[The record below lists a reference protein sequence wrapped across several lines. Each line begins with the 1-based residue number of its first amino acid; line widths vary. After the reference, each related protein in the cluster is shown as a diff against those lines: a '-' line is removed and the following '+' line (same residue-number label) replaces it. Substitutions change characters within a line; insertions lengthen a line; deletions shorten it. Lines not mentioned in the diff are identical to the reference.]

1 MIKVMVV
8 YDEDPLYA
16 GRLAEYVNQKE
27 TFPFQA
33 MAFSDLEKLKAYGR
47 DHEIAILLVG
57 ERVREEAKE
66 IKAGL
71 KMLLCDGEF
80 VSQEEASV
88 YKFQSGDC
96 ILQEVMACYCTVPPE
111 PGLALMGKRALI
123 MGIYSPIGRCGKTS
137 FSLTLAHMLGKS
149 QGVLF
154 ISLEEYSG
162 FSKLVCGGYEQ
173 DLSDVFYLY
182 RQGDFNWLKLKS
194 LILSHGNVDYIPPA
208 AYGEDLDQAQPE
220 EIAGLLKQIGTESGY
235 ERIVVDMGHM
245 GAGAAGLCA
254 YTFYRSVLAFLFL
267 LPVAFLYPVYKKKDL
282 EKERIRRLTLQFKEG
297 IMVLASFLSAG
308 YSLENSLS
316 LSVKELEGLYGKTG
330 MITEEFS
337 YMEAGVR
344 MNRPVELLLADMGRR
359 SGIQDVDQF
368 AQVFAAAKRSGGE
381 LTDIISQ
388 TAGIIRDK
396 IQVQEE
402 IHTLTAARVFE
413 QKIMNGIPFGIILY
427 IDFTSPGFFH
437 VMYETWLGRIFMTA
451 CLGIY
456 VGAVFLAKKI
466 LDIPL

>member
-111 PGLALMGKRALI
+111 PGLAL
-123 MGIYSPIGRCGKTS
+123 
-137 FSLTLAHMLGKS
+137 TLAHMLGKS

-245 GAGAAGLCA
+245 GKGSLELFAACDVVYMPVLDDPVSTAKLEDFETYLKEAGHKGMEEKIQKLH
-254 YTFYRSVLAFLFL
+254 
-267 LPVAFLYPVYKKKDL
+267 LPEIKTG
-282 EKERIRRLTLQFKEG
+282 IRRG
-297 IMVLASFLSAG
+297 G
-308 YSLENSLS
+308 YMEQLLWSEMGDYVRKL
-316 LSVKELEGLYGKTG
+316 LEGGY
-330 MITEEFS
+330 
-337 YMEAGVR
+337 
-344 MNRPVELLLADMGRR
+344 
-359 SGIQDVDQF
+359 
-368 AQVFAAAKRSGGE
+368 
-381 LTDIISQ
+381 
-388 TAGIIRDK
+388 
-396 IQVQEE
+396 
-402 IHTLTAARVFE
+402 
-413 QKIMNGIPFGIILY
+413 
-427 IDFTSPGFFH
+427 
-437 VMYETWLGRIFMTA
+437 
-451 CLGIY
+451 
-456 VGAVFLAKKI
+456 
-466 LDIPL
+466 

>member
-111 PGLALMGKRALI
+111 PGLALIGKRALI
-123 MGIYSPIGRCGKTS
+123 MGVYSPIGRCGKTS

-245 GAGAAGLCA
+245 GKGALELFAACDVVYMPVLDDPVSTAKLEDFETYLKEAGHKGMEEKIQKLH
-254 YTFYRSVLAFLFL
+254 
-267 LPVAFLYPVYKKKDL
+267 LPEIKTG
-282 EKERIRRLTLQFKEG
+282 IRRG
-297 IMVLASFLSAG
+297 G
-308 YSLENSLS
+308 YMEQLLWSEMGDYVRNL
-316 LSVKELEGLYGKTG
+316 LEGGY
-330 MITEEFS
+330 
-337 YMEAGVR
+337 
-344 MNRPVELLLADMGRR
+344 
-359 SGIQDVDQF
+359 
-368 AQVFAAAKRSGGE
+368 
-381 LTDIISQ
+381 
-388 TAGIIRDK
+388 
-396 IQVQEE
+396 
-402 IHTLTAARVFE
+402 
-413 QKIMNGIPFGIILY
+413 
-427 IDFTSPGFFH
+427 
-437 VMYETWLGRIFMTA
+437 
-451 CLGIY
+451 
-456 VGAVFLAKKI
+456 
-466 LDIPL
+466 

>member
-220 EIAGLLKQIGTESGY
+220 EIAGLFWSPFPRSRYHLLDPHFPPDLPLRSGNTVGIFAVS
-235 ERIVVDMGHM
+235 IV
-245 GAGAAGLCA
+245 
-254 YTFYRSVLAFLFL
+254 RPRL
-267 LPVAFLYPVYKKKDL
+267 LHLIPV
-282 EKERIRRLTLQFKEG
+282 
-297 IMVLASFLSAG
+297 
-308 YSLENSLS
+308 
-316 LSVKELEGLYGKTG
+316 
-330 MITEEFS
+330 
-337 YMEAGVR
+337 
-344 MNRPVELLLADMGRR
+344 LLLNRLHR
-359 SGIQDVDQF
+359 DVWQWGNCGYLHWGNSF
-368 AQVFAAAKRSGGE
+368 PKSHFQRKRS
-381 LTDIISQ
+381 
-388 TAGIIRDK
+388 
-396 IQVQEE
+396 
-402 IHTLTAARVFE
+402 
-413 QKIMNGIPFGIILY
+413 
-427 IDFTSPGFFH
+427 
-437 VMYETWLGRIFMTA
+437 
-451 CLGIY
+451 
-456 VGAVFLAKKI
+456 
-466 LDIPL
+466 

>member
-111 PGLALMGKRALI
+111 PGLALIGKRALI
-123 MGIYSPIGRCGKTS
+123 MGVYSPIGRCGKTS

-208 AYGEDLDQAQPE
+208 AYGEDLDRPSR
-220 EIAGLLKQIGTESGY
+220 K
-235 ERIVVDMGHM
+235 
-245 GAGAAGLCA
+245 
-254 YTFYRSVLAFLFL
+254 RS
-267 LPVAFLYPVYKKKDL
+267 
-282 EKERIRRLTLQFKEG
+282 
-297 IMVLASFLSAG
+297 
-308 YSLENSLS
+308 
-316 LSVKELEGLYGKTG
+316 
-330 MITEEFS
+330 
-337 YMEAGVR
+337 
-344 MNRPVELLLADMGRR
+344 
-359 SGIQDVDQF
+359 
-368 AQVFAAAKRSGGE
+368 QVF
-381 LTDIISQ
+381 
-388 TAGIIRDK
+388 
-396 IQVQEE
+396 
-402 IHTLTAARVFE
+402 
-413 QKIMNGIPFGIILY
+413 
-427 IDFTSPGFFH
+427 
-437 VMYETWLGRIFMTA
+437 
-451 CLGIY
+451 
-456 VGAVFLAKKI
+456 
-466 LDIPL
+466 

>member
-1 MIKVMVV
+1 MAAWSDWKYYRIPNRLIIFGIVSGIMSLVFQAADLEAGSKIPWLLLALSGFLVRGVAVLVLGIFLHSLGMIGAADLKLVALLAAWLGFSETIKILCVGFILGAVWSLQKMLRYGSALGGEDMIKVMVV

-111 PGLALMGKRALI
+111 PGLALIGKRALI
-123 MGIYSPIGRCGKTS
+123 MGVYSPIGRCGKTS

-162 FSKLVCGGYEQ
+162 FSKVVCGGYEQ

-245 GAGAAGLCA
+245 GKGALELFAACDVV
-254 YTFYRSVLAFLFL
+254 YMPVLDD
-267 LPVAFLYPVYKKKDL
+267 PVSTAKL
-282 EKERIRRLTLQFKEG
+282 EDFETYLK
-297 IMVLASFLSAG
+297 
-308 YSLENSLS
+308 
-316 LSVKELEGLYGKTG
+316 
-330 MITEEFS
+330 
-337 YMEAGVR
+337 EAGHKG
-344 MNRPVELLLADMGRR
+344 ME
-359 SGIQDVDQF
+359 
-368 AQVFAAAKRSGGE
+368 E
-381 LTDIISQ
+381 
-388 TAGIIRDK
+388 K
-396 IQVQEE
+396 IQKLHLPE
-402 IHTLTAARVFE
+402 IKTALRR
-413 QKIMNGIPFGIILY
+413 GG
-427 IDFTSPGFFH
+427 
-437 VMYETWLGRIFMTA
+437 
-451 CLGIY
+451 
-456 VGAVFLAKKI
+456 
-466 LDIPL
+466 